1 MAPRPRK
8 TYRPRLPTPRLTMA
22 TPKPFPQAGFLRQ
35 LEVLGESAHWG
46 TAAPLSPPLARLL
59 LAADGSAA
67 PTPAAFHLIGLL
79 QARRA
84 TLQAAFDTEL
94 AAAALRQHQ
103 KFARPGQPS
112 PHIVQ
117 LRQKQ
122 AAARQASSVSRQ
134 AFVAAAAAF
143 VREAG
148 IAVPPRVALEL
159 YVTRW
164 IDANVPTDVVP
175 AA

>member
-22 TPKPFPQAGFLRQ
+22 TPRPFPQAGFLRQ
-35 LEVLGESAHWG
+35 LQVLGESAAWG
-46 TAAPLSPPLARLL
+46 AAAPLPLARLL
-59 LAADGSAA
+59 LAADGTA
-67 PTPAAFHLIGLL
+67 TPAAFHLIGLL

-84 TLQAAFDTEL
+84 TLLAAYDTEL
-94 AAAALRQHQ
+94 AADALRQHQ